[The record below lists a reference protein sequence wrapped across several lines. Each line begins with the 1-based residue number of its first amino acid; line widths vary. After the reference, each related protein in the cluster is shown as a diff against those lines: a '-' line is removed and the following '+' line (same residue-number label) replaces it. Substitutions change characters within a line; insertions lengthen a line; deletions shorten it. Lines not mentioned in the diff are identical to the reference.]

1 MFDHFFRVLKD
12 RWLEGLAR
20 ALGTRVTPN
29 TISVLACLVGLA
41 AAWEA
46 AHARRDVALLLW
58 LLNRTLDGLDGTLA
72 RVTGQQSDFG
82 GYLDIVLD
90 FTVYTAIP
98 IGAAYGVTGDG
109 ALAAREALVW
119 LLGSFFINA
128 ASWMY
133 LSALLE
139 KRAAGAAA
147 TGERTSV
154 TMPPGLVAG
163 FETILFFS
171 LFLALPGRLA
181 PLMWA
186 MAGLVLLNVVQ
197 RLVWARRALA

>member
-12 RWLEGLAR
+12 RWLDGLAR

-98 IGAAYGVTGDG
+98 IGAAYGVTDDG

-186 MAGLVLLNVVQ
+186 MAGLVLLNVLQ